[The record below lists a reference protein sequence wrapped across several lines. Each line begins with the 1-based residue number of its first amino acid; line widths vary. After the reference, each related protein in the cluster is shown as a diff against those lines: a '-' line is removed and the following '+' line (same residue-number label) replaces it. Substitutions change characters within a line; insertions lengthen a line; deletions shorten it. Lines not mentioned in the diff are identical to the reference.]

1 MTPHR
6 FHLLSPAALL
16 LCGLLW
22 HGAATAAAGYIQLV
36 LGQATVWERSN
47 TQRPAQKGIQIY
59 EGDTIVTGA
68 SSNVQIRM
76 SDDALIMVYSNS
88 RIKIDRYIF
97 SQSKDGKDS
106 GTLQVLKGAL
116 RTVTGQI
123 AQKNKDGFTVKTS
136 VATIG
141 VRGTDFDTAFIE
153 PGSVPAGASPGTY
166 KRVYS
171 GATTLKTTAG
181 SVNVNENE
189 AAFVGL
195 KPGDK
200 PERLKEIPEFM
211 RKLEKEGMPVQGQGQ
226 GQAQDIITLRHRTAE
241 DIMPLIRPLLDS
253 GAVLTGKGSQLVLKA
268 PEARRE
274 ALLAAIA
281 SFDIP
286 LRRLQITV
294 RFDNPASASNSVE
307 ITSRARGNEPVEQR
321 LQVVGVARHL
331 GIHRGAVV
339 VIRQVAEMIRLPVE
353 DEIAALVLE
362 DQVDESLQE
371 ARQRREPQAGERIAV
386 TLQHGLERAVE
397 NADARFRHRRGV
409 GSAVALDPR
418 VQCALRHD
426 HVWPRIL
433 GAVRGDIIRADA
445 AHAAGRT
452 VSITLSNFSKATPGR
467 FTNATLTIFDDE
479 SLVAPAGTPTA
490 IVNKL
495 NVALRAAVM
504 SDELKAKLAAD
515 GTEPLASTPEE
526 YAADIDK
533 EETKWS
539 AIVRKSGAKAE

>member
-166 KRVYS
+166 NRVYS

-211 RKLEKEGMPVQGQGQ
+211 RKLEKEGMPVQGQG
-226 GQAQDIITLRHRTAE
+226 
-241 DIMPLIRPLLDS
+241 
-253 GAVLTGKGSQLVLKA
+253 GAGARYHYAAPPHCGGHHAVDPAATRLGSSTDRKG
-268 PEARRE
+268 
-274 ALLAAIA
+274 
-281 SFDIP
+281 F
-286 LRRLQITV
+286 
-294 RFDNPASASNSVE
+294 
-307 ITSRARGNEPVEQR
+307 
-321 LQVVGVARHL
+321 
-331 GIHRGAVV
+331 
-339 VIRQVAEMIRLPVE
+339 
-353 DEIAALVLE
+353 
-362 DQVDESLQE
+362 
-371 ARQRREPQAGERIAV
+371 
-386 TLQHGLERAVE
+386 
-397 NADARFRHRRGV
+397 
-409 GSAVALDPR
+409 
-418 VQCALRHD
+418 
-426 HVWPRIL
+426 
-433 GAVRGDIIRADA
+433 
-445 AHAAGRT
+445 AAG
-452 VSITLSNFSKATPGR
+452 AQ
-467 FTNATLTIFDDE
+467 
-479 SLVAPAGTPTA
+479 
-490 IVNKL
+490 
-495 NVALRAAVM
+495 
-504 SDELKAKLAAD
+504 
-515 GTEPLASTPEE
+515 STRGS
-526 YAADIDK
+526 
-533 EETKWS
+533 T
-539 AIVRKSGAKAE
+539 